1 MVILLETFNLPEGS
15 ARFEK
20 VFLNTCQKTNL
31 TMKLSKV
38 HVIITSGLTQISVV
52 FCFEKKYI
60 SEFCLR
66 VYTSTVNSRGLAYA
80 PFQHLWHNL
89 ASRAQSLTDMSSR
102 WNPPS
107 PYLLT
112 FWHFTLWQEKRFFRK
127 WMGYNRCIQ
136 AHPFFLLLVF
146 RWFAISLLAHYFRSS
161 ALIKSPTQAN
171 SETWDQAQFSFAL

>member
-1 MVILLETFNLPEGS
+1 
-15 ARFEK
+15 
-20 VFLNTCQKTNL
+20 
-31 TMKLSKV
+31 MKLSKV

-66 VYTSTVNSRGLAYA
+66 VYTSTVNSRRLAYA
-80 PFQHLWHNL
+80 PFEFYFQHLWHNL
-89 ASRAQSLTDMSSR
+89 ASRAQSLTDMSSM

-112 FWHFTLWQEKRFFRK
+112 FWHFTLWHEKRFFRK

-136 AHPFFLLLVF
+136 ALPFFLALDF

-161 ALIKSPTQAN
+161 ALTKSPTQAN
-171 SETWDQAQFSFAL
+171 SETWDQAQFSFRVVNNIQP